1 MLLILLE
8 DCSREPPLVAQF
20 ITRVFGTNFER
31 GAAVSDFSNNAATGI
46 LGSRKYEGDCLAG
59 RQSPHAF
66 RLAMRG
72 DRGQGKTEGETVRKS
87 FRFPERVKLCLGEVA
102 GVPSGTPRVGE

>member
-8 DCSREPPLVAQF
+8 SWSCEPPFVAPF

-31 GAAVSDFSNNAATGI
+31 GAAGSDFSNSAATVI

-59 RQSPHAF
+59 RQSPHVF

-87 FRFPERVKLCLGEVA
+87 FRSPEKVRLCQGEELPVNGLGHA
-102 GVPSGTPRVGE
+102 G

>member
-31 GAAVSDFSNNAATGI
+31 GAAGSDFSNSAATGI
-46 LGSRKYEGDCLAG
+46 LGSRKCEGDCLAG
-59 RQSPHAF
+59 RQSPHVF
-66 RLAMRG
+66 RLAMWG
-72 DRGQGKTEGETVRKS
+72 DRGQGKTEGETVQKFGGFS
-87 FRFPERVKLCLGEVA
+87 HINNAALGTLQRTAEKRL
-102 GVPSGTPRVGE
+102 S